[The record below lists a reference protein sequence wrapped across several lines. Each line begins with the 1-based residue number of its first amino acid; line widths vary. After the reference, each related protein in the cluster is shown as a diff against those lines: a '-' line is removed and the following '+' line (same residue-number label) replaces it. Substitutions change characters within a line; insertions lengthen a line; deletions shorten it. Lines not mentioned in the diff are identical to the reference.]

1 MKLSLRSKAILTVV
15 LITAAFT
22 AATAAVSNAF
32 VKRIIDREYLKRA
45 NDLAYTV
52 AVSLDAESAGNLCDM
67 VMTVFRASEKKIG
80 TDQAGTP
87 DYEDYIAQFSGVTKS
102 AEYSAILGELRR
114 IQSVN
119 DVDCIYITCVDPLSR
134 SAVYVLDAALE
145 DACPPGSFDKL
156 YEFNYGVL
164 NDPKVGFPA
173 YSTNTEEYGWLV
185 SAGAPIVTDSGKVV
199 GYAMIDISM
208 DEVRELQRG
217 FVIQLIL
224 IFIALMVVVAAVTIL
239 LGNSALVKPI
249 KQLASAAAG
258 YTAGDQHYSRRLFDG
273 LRIKNKDEIGLL
285 ADSMRKMGSE
295 INDHI
300 ASLIAVNKE
309 LSSTRR
315 TAERM
320 GELAVRD
327 QLTGVRNRTG
337 YVRVADRLNEEIKNG
352 TASFC
357 LAMVDL
363 NFLKKTNDE
372 FGHDAGDAAIK
383 KTCEVICGVFA
394 HSPVFRIGGDEFVVV
409 LENNDFAKVEELVK
423 QFRDKLKEIAN
434 DTSKLPY
441 ERISASI
448 GYAVFD
454 HEIDADV
461 DDVLRRADKE
471 MYEDKKRMKTVRT
484 Y

>member
-22 AATAAVSNAF
+22 AATATVSNAF
-32 VKRIIDREYLKRA
+32 VKSIIDREYFKRA

-52 AVSLDAESAGNLCDM
+52 AVSIDAESAGNLCDM

-87 DYEDYIAQFSGVTKS
+87 DYEDYIAQFGSVTKS
-102 AEYSAILGELRR
+102 TEYTAILGALRR

-119 DVDCIYITCVDPLSR
+119 DVACIYITCVDPLTR
-134 SAVYVLDAALE
+134 SAVYVIDAAPE
-145 DACPPGSFDKL
+145 NACPPGSFDKL

-164 NDPKVGFPA
+164 NDPKLGFPA

-185 SAGAPIVTDSGKVV
+185 SAGAPIVTESGKVV

-217 FVIQLIL
+217 FVVQLLL

-239 LGNSALVKPI
+239 LVNYALVKPI
-249 KQLASAAAG
+249 KQLASAAEL

-273 LRIKNKDEIGLL
+273 LKIKNKDEIGLL

-315 TAERM
+315 AAERM

-337 YVRVADRLNEEIKNG
+337 YVRVADRLNEEIK
-352 TASFC
+352 T
-357 LAMVDL
+357 V
-363 NFLKKTNDE
+363 
-372 FGHDAGDAAIK
+372 
-383 KTCEVICGVFA
+383 
-394 HSPVFRIGGDEFVVV
+394 
-409 LENNDFAKVEELVK
+409 
-423 QFRDKLKEIAN
+423 Q
-434 DTSKLPY
+434 LP
-441 ERISASI
+441 SA
-448 GYAVFD
+448 
-454 HEIDADV
+454 
-461 DDVLRRADKE
+461 LPW
-471 MYEDKKRMKTVRT
+471 
-484 Y
+484 